1 MSTRREAKDRTR
13 SALLDAADRVFVEQG
28 YHGATVATIA
38 AAAGYT
44 TGAVYAIFAGKA
56 DLFLAVLDRRRQ
68 LRLAEI
74 DELRQGGASA
84 REVAAQWFA
93 RISHE
98 RAWHLVSLEFQLHA
112 ARDPELNARYRER
125 HEALVDAAAAAAA
138 AHGSGAPRAPV
149 GRAAIAI
156 GNGYAMQRL
165 TDPESVADAE
175 LAAAMLAALRAVAEW
190 DASRLT

>member
-1 MSTRREAKDRTR
+1 MSVRQEAKDRTR
-13 SALLDAADRVFVEQG
+13 AALLDAADRVFVEHG
-28 YHGATVATIA
+28 FHGARVAAIA

-44 TGAVYAIFAGKA
+44 TGAVYALFAGKD
-56 DLFLAVLDRRRQ
+56 DLFLAVLDRRRD

-74 DELRQGGASA
+74 DALRQAGASA
-84 REVAAQWFA
+84 DEAAAQWFA

-125 HEALVDAAAAAAA
+125 HDALVEAAAAAAA
-138 AHGSGAPRAPV
+138 AHRAGGPRTAV
-149 GRAAIAI
+149 GRAAIAV

-175 LAAAMLAALRAVAEW
+175 LAVAMMAALSAIAKW
-190 DASRLT
+190 DAGT